1 MPAVGMAVRKA
12 VADTVAG
19 IAVVAVAAYRF
30 VAVVAAA
37 VGVQPAAV
45 VVVAVPHPRE
55 YRTKYR
61 TSRPRPLASRIWYN
75 MP

>member
-30 VAVVAAA
+30 VAVGAA
-37 VGVQPAAV
+37 VGAV
-45 VVVAVPHPRE
+45 VPHP
-55 YRTKYR
+55 
-61 TSRPRPLASRIWYN
+61 
-75 MP
+75 

>member
-30 VAVVAAA
+30 VAVGAAV
-37 VGVQPAAV
+37 VGVQPVAG
-45 VVVAVPHPRE
+45 VVAVVPHPRE

-61 TSRPRPLASRIWYN
+61 TSRPRPLAFRIWYN

>member
-30 VAVVAAA
+30 VAV
-37 VGVQPAAV
+37 GAAV
-45 VVVAVPHPRE
+45 VAVVPHP
-55 YRTKYR
+55 
-61 TSRPRPLASRIWYN
+61 
-75 MP
+75 

>member
-19 IAVVAVAAYRF
+19 IAVVAVGG
-30 VAVVAAA
+30 AV
-37 VGVQPAAV
+37 VGVQPVAG
-45 VVVAVPHPRE
+45 VVAVVPHPRE

-61 TSRPRPLASRIWYN
+61 TSRPRPLAFRIWYN

>member
-30 VAVVAAA
+30 VAVGAAV
-37 VGVQPAAV
+37 VGVQPVAG
-45 VVVAVPHPRE
+45 VVAVVPHPWE

>member
-30 VAVVAAA
+30 VAVGAAV
-37 VGVQPAAV
+37 VGVQPVAG
-45 VVVAVPHPRE
+45 VVAVVPHPRE

>member
-19 IAVVAVAAYRF
+19 IAVVAVGAA
-30 VAVVAAA
+30 V
-37 VGVQPAAV
+37 VGVQPVAG
-45 VVVAVPHPRE
+45 VVAVVPHPRE

-61 TSRPRPLASRIWYN
+61 TSRPRPLAFRIWYN

>member
-30 VAVVAAA
+30 VAVVAAV
-37 VGVQPAAV
+37 VGVQPVAG
-45 VVVAVPHPRE
+45 VVAVVPHPRE

-61 TSRPRPLASRIWYN
+61 TSRPRPLAFRIWYN

>member
-19 IAVVAVAAYRF
+19 IAVVAIAVYRF
-30 VAVVAAA
+30 VAVGGAV
-37 VGVQPAAV
+37 VGVQPVAG
-45 VVVAVPHPRE
+45 VVAVVPHPRE

-61 TSRPRPLASRIWYN
+61 TSRPRPLAFRIWYN

>member
-1 MPAVGMAVRKA
+1 MAVRKA

-30 VAVVAAA
+30 VAVGAAV
-37 VGVQPAAV
+37 VGVQPVAG
-45 VVVAVPHPRE
+45 VVAVVPHPRE

>member
-30 VAVVAAA
+30 VAVGAAV
-37 VGVQPAAV
+37 VGVQPV
-45 VVVAVPHPRE
+45 VGVVAVVPHP
-55 YRTKYR
+55 
-61 TSRPRPLASRIWYN
+61 
-75 MP
+75 

>member
-45 VVVAVPHPRE
+45 VVVAVPHP
-55 YRTKYR
+55 
-61 TSRPRPLASRIWYN
+61 
-75 MP
+75 

>member
-30 VAVVAAA
+30 VAVGAAV
-37 VGVQPAAV
+37 VGVQPVAG
-45 VVVAVPHPRE
+45 VVAVVPHPRE
-55 YRTKYR
+55 CRTKYR
-61 TSRPRPLASRIWYN
+61 TSRPRPLAFRIWYN